1 MAKETKTENTPI
13 TSAPAAPQIVHQKG
27 IGEIESRGRG
37 GFRGGSG
44 SGRPERKRSREDRP
58 RSEFDQKIL
67 NIRRVTRVA
76 SGGRRFSF
84 SVALVLGNRKGSV
97 AVGTGKASDTAL
109 AIDKAVRNAKKH
121 LIKLS
126 ITKTMSI
133 PYEMSVKYSSAR
145 VFLRPAKGRG

>member
-1 MAKETKTENTPI
+1 MSEEKTIQDVSVVTAISKKSDDSSAKMDGKFN
-13 TSAPAAPQIVHQKG
+13 
-27 IGEIESRGRG
+27 RGRFG
-37 GFRGGSG
+37 GK
-44 SGRPERKRSREDRP
+44 RPERKGRREDRV

-121 LIKLS
+121 LIKVPV
-126 ITKTMSI
+126 TKNMSI
-133 PYEMSVKYSSAR
+133 PYEVSAKFSSS
-145 VFLRPAKGRG
+145 LSGT